1 MPSSPTTPFADGG
14 AKCHRSG
21 ALIWVPLRSKWV
33 DATRQPEEVVR
44 QEWVRR
50 LVVDGGFE
58 LNQMDQERRTQ
69 HGHGSP
75 RADIVVWESAAKK
88 ASEAAAIMIVETK
101 ATEGPVIESDF
112 RQGNSYAVAGG
123 AGFLIAATA
132 TAHAVYQLT
141 PGFPGKATQIN
152 EWPKKSDFGSQKRLD
167 RLRHSLRAFDRDE
180 FQKLLSDCHDLLRD
194 HHAMTPDKAFDTISK
209 VLFIK
214 LRIER
219 SGNHGTFTTEFL
231 DKREAVRVEGDEE
244 VHERLF
250 EETKN
255 YYRADELFGD
265 NDKLEISSST
275 FRAIVAKLERFNL
288 SQTGDDIKGIAFEQF
303 LGRTF
308 RGELGQ
314 FFTPRPVVDFM
325 VDAINP
331 EEGELICDPAAGS
344 GGFLIRVFDH
354 VRGKIS
360 SDIER
365 QKNEKFQKISAE
377 YPPDSTDKQLAE
389 RDHRID
395 EAFSELNGNLRT
407 TEPDG
412 GFADTRVGR
421 LAWNCIY
428 GTDKEPRAARTA
440 KMNMIMHGDGH
451 GGIHWHDGLVN
462 TNGIW
467 EGRFNVIVTNP
478 PFGATVSSSQLVGGT
493 AESDVPD
500 DSAYKRRMRER
511 YGDDWN
517 SGYLAVVNARTKPI
531 LETFEIGKGKNS
543 RQTEVM
549 FVERCLRLLKPGGR
563 LAIVLPNGNL
573 NAASLAW
580 LRRWAEG
587 KAYLRGVVALP
598 PETFKFSRASVSASI
613 VFLDRFTPEAEA
625 AWEKAW
631 ADALD
636 STKDSFDEQR
646 DALLANYQ
654 QRIVTADGNETLT
667 DLLTRLGAL
676 GVTRELPAYT
686 RAAETGLVRGAG
698 TTSIGNAKWVGRG
711 AGDAAALKT
720 EYIGVSQDHKATIK
734 SMIAELRAALKEVD
748 EAQTAAMWTY
758 VREEFDY
765 PVFMATPKSVGITA
779 TGDTGPHVANDLPEI
794 LEKWREFRAW
804 QANGFPEGGM

>member
-1 MPSSPTTPFADGG
+1 
-14 AKCHRSG
+14 
-21 ALIWVPLRSKWV
+21 
-33 DATRQPEEVVR
+33 
-44 QEWVRR
+44 
-50 LVVDGGFE
+50 
-58 LNQMDQERRTQ
+58 MDQERRTQ

-75 RADIVVWESAAKK
+75 RADIVVWESVAKK
-88 ASEAAAIMIVETK
+88 SGGAAAAMIVETK

-141 PGFPGKATQIN
+141 PGFPAEATQIN
-152 EWPKKSDFGSQKRLD
+152 AWPKRDDFASQRRLD

-214 LRIER
+214 LRVER

-231 DKREAVRVEGDEE
+231 KKREEVRVSGDPE
-244 VHERLF
+244 VHQMLF
-250 EETKN
+250 EETKR
-255 YYRADELFGD
+255 YYRADDLFGEAD
-265 NDKLEISSST
+265 TLDISSAT
-275 FRAIVAKLERFNL
+275 FSAIVAKLERFNL

-325 VDAINP
+325 VDAIAP
-331 EEGELICDPAAGS
+331 QEGELVCDPAAGS

-354 VRGKIS
+354 VRGQIS

-365 QKNEKFQKISAE
+365 QKNAKFEAISAE
-377 YPPDSTDKQLAE
+377 YSEDADDEQLAE
-389 RDHRID
+389 RDQRID
-395 EAFSELNGNLRT
+395 EAFAVLNKNLMPT
-407 TEPDG
+407 DSAG
-412 GFADTRVGR
+412 DVVDTRVGR

-462 TNGIW
+462 INGIW
-467 EGRFNVIVTNP
+467 DGRFDVIVTNP
-478 PFGATVSSSQLVGGT
+478 PFGATVSNGQLVGAT
-493 AESDVPD
+493 TESDVPD
-500 DSAYKRRMRER
+500 DADYKRRMRRR
-511 YGDDWN
+511 YGEDWLA
-517 SGYLAVVNARTKPI
+517 GYQTVVTARSAPI
-531 LETFEIGKGKNS
+531 LDMFEIGKGKKS

-573 NAASLAW
+573 NAASLSW

-587 KAYLRGVVALP
+587 RAYLRGVVALP
-598 PETFKFSRASVSASI
+598 PETFKFSKASVSASI

-625 AWEKAW
+625 TWQKTW
-631 ADALD
+631 DDALD
-636 STKDSFDEQR
+636 STTELFDAQR
-646 DALLANYQ
+646 GALVDTYQ
-654 QRIVTADGNETLT
+654 QRIVTADGDAALT
-667 DLLTRLGAL
+667 GLLSQLEAL
-676 GVTRELPAYT
+676 GVKRELPAYA

-698 TTSIGNAKWVGRG
+698 TTSIGTPKWVGRG
-711 AGDAAALKT
+711 SGNAAKLKT
-720 EYIGVSQDHKATIK
+720 QYISAVQGHGTAVKAL
-734 SMIAELRAALKEVD
+734 IAELKAALKEVD
-748 EAQTAAMWTY
+748 EAQTAAMWAY
-758 VREEFDY
+758 VREQFDY
-765 PVFMATPKSVGITA
+765 PVFMATPKAVGITA
-779 TGDTGPHVANDLPEI
+779 TGDSGPHVDNDLPEI
-794 LEKWREFRAW
+794 LNKWREFRTW
-804 QANGFPEGGM
+804 QANGFTEGGM